1 MPATEGQDLP
11 VIRRVSVRR
20 GSIVVGQNV
29 AAGQP
34 LATSHD
40 RVVSPCT
47 PRRHALDAVWPS
59 EGRFSAP
66 VAAAALGPTRQVGRR
81 SGPRRARGSL
91 SARDAAARFAEA
103 ASVPRSALRLVETHV
118 TAGPTVL
125 KVVVDVGA
133 AGVAGAPRRAALAA
147 LFTLCDEARLGDTP
161 LDACVAAP
169 SALSAVVEVLSN
181 ARPVAVGER
190 HSRAAPAARALSHL
204 VVAERG
210 GGALGVG
217 RAPNRDA
224 CRITGDGW
232 CRRHGDRSR
241 PAGRDR

>member
-1 MPATEGQDLP
+1 MVSLWPPSRGASH
-11 VIRRVSVRR
+11 RRAPTPSSERCSR
-20 GSIVVGQNV
+20 G
-29 AAGQP
+29 
-34 LATSHD
+34 
-40 RVVSPCT
+40 
-47 PRRHALDAVWPS
+47 
-59 EGRFSAP
+59 
-66 VAAAALGPTRQVGRR
+66 AAALGSGRQDCRP

-91 SARDAAARFAEA
+91 SVRDAAARFAEA
-103 ASVPRSALRLVETHV
+103 TSAPRSALRLVETHV

-161 LDACVAAP
+161 LDAGVAAP

-181 ARPVAVGER
+181 ARPVAVDER

-241 PAGRDR
+241 PGAGRDR